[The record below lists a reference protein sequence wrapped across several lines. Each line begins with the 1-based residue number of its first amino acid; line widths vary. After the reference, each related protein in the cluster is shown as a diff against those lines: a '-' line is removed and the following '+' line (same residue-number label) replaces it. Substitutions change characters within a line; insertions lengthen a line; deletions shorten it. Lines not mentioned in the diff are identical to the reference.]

1 MLTFLL
7 AFNVVTNFGTYS
19 QPDDATIIKEG
30 VLKEL
35 ENRKVDFED
44 DDLAISAI
52 ESYKKDIDQRLN
64 IHSFKKLSLYRI
76 IGCIV
81 MLIVVDFFKNEKN
94 IGLHLYFAGGFFTV
108 ITGFYAMGGG
118 ILGWIFNLWYIM
130 LLLVFGAYFFIKRS
144 ELS

>member
-19 QPDDATIIKEG
+19 QPEDATIIKEG

-44 DDLAISAI
+44 DLAISAI

-64 IHSFKKLSLYRI
+64 IRSFKKLSLYRI

-81 MLIVVDFFKNEKN
+81 MLIGVVFLRMKKG

-108 ITGFYAMGGG
+108 IAGFHAMGGG

-130 LLLVFGAYFFIKRS
+130 LLLVFGVYFFIKRT